1 MLRGSDV
8 ALAEPSLGIVSAERC
23 ACRHSPRCWLGAMAV
38 RTFVR
43 RFTICSSGVTVTHLS
58 RGHAQDGQRS
68 RAVGGRSRRPARFT
82 AVVPLCL
89 AACSGARGA
98 STTASSGDSLNARH
112 AAAWRDSSP
121 HTTRFVTV
129 PSGVRLEV
137 LDWGGTGEP
146 LVFLA
151 GLENTGHI
159 FDDFAPRFTDH
170 FHVLGITRRGWGAS
184 DHPDSGYSIPILVAD
199 VRAVLDSLHLTRV
212 DLVGH
217 SIAGQELSWIA
228 AKDPRRVHRLVYLDA
243 GFDYH
248 THPIPGSLPSMP
260 LPTATDSASPAAG
273 LDYVR
278 RMSDA
283 PIPEA
288 DFRATERFDSGGRD
302 LGPATSSAPSAA
314 VVVSAS
320 ALAPPLSQVRAPTLA
335 IYDWPI
341 AAAEFLPFISAT
353 DTAAPNWLRIAQ
365 EWHAAQRDE
374 FKAKV
379 PKARIVELRGA
390 SHYVFL
396 TQPDSVAH
404 EMREFLSSAP

>member
-1 MLRGSDV
+1 MALSEPRRGGV
-8 ALAEPSLGIVSAERC
+8 ARERSAF
-23 ACRHSPRCWLGAMAV
+23 RHSPRCWLGAMAAS
-38 RTFVR
+38 TFVR
-43 RFTICSSGVTVTHLS
+43 RFAFSSSGVTVMHFS
-58 RGHAQDGQRS
+58 RGHVGHRQRPQPVRPQCRQVAAFS
-68 RAVGGRSRRPARFT
+68 AVASLG
-82 AVVPLCL
+82 V

-98 STTASSGDSLNARH
+98 STTTTSGDSLSGRH
-112 AAAWRDSSP
+112 AAAWRDASP

-184 DHPDSGYSIPILVAD
+184 DHPDSGYTIPILVAD

-260 LPTATDSASPAAG
+260 LPTAEDSASPAAG
-273 LDYVR
+273 LAYMR

-288 DFRATERFDSGGRD
+288 DFRATELFDSTGRD
-302 LGPATSSAPSAA
+302 LGPATSSAPSAT

-320 ALAPPLSQVRAPTLA
+320 AIAPPLSQVRAPTLA
-335 IYDWPI
+335 IYDWPV

-353 DTAAPNWLRIAQ
+353 DTAAPRWLRIAQ
-365 EWHAAQRDE
+365 DWHAAQRDE

-379 PKARIVELRGA
+379 PNARIVELHGA

-396 TQPDSVAH
+396 TEPDSVAH
-404 EMREFLSSAP
+404 EMRQFLASAP

>member
-1 MLRGSDV
+1 M
-8 ALAEPSLGIVSAERC
+8 
-23 ACRHSPRCWLGAMAV
+23 
-38 RTFVR
+38 
-43 RFTICSSGVTVTHLS
+43 TVKHCS
-58 RGHAQDGQRS
+58 RGH
-68 RAVGGRSRRPARFT
+68 VGHRPLPRPARARRRRAAPFT
-82 AVVPLCL
+82 ILASLCV

-98 STTASSGDSLNARH
+98 STTTRSGDSLNARH
-112 AAAWRDSSP
+112 VGVWRDASP

-184 DHPDSGYSIPILVAD
+184 DHPDSGYTIPILVAD

-228 AKDPRRVHRLVYLDA
+228 AKDPHRVHRLVYLDA

-248 THPIPGSLPSMP
+248 THPIPGILPSMP
-260 LPTATDSASPAAG
+260 LPTAEDSASPAAG
-273 LDYVR
+273 LAYMR

-288 DFRATERFDSGGRD
+288 DFRATERFDSTGRD
-302 LGPATSSAPSAA
+302 LGPATSSAPSTA

-320 ALAPPLSQVRAPTLA
+320 AIAPPLSEVRAPTLA

-341 AAAEFLPFISAT
+341 AAAEFLPFISVT
-353 DTAAPNWLRIAQ
+353 DTAAPHWLRIAQ
-365 EWHAAQRDE
+365 DWHAAQRDE

-379 PKARIVELRGA
+379 RNARIVELHGA

-396 TQPDSVAH
+396 TEPDSVAH
-404 EMREFLSSAP
+404 RMRQFLASAP